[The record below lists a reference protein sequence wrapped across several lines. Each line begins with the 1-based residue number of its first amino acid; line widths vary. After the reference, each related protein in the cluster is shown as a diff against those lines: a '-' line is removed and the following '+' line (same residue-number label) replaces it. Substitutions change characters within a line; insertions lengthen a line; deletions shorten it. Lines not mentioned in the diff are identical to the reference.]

1 MFSFFRKNK
10 DLEAL
15 ILELE
20 NDAANNYKD
29 NAQDDFKRLS
39 ALFEELKAGGK
50 LSEKQAAHYGKRL
63 EDFRAM
69 LKDYTHA
76 EQGRKDIGT
85 W

>member
-1 MFSFFRKNK
+1 MFSFFKKNK
-10 DLEAL
+10 ELEAL
-15 ILELE
+15 ILELA

-29 NAQDDFKRLS
+29 NAQDDFRRLT
-39 ALFEELKAGGK
+39 ARFEELRAAGTLGK
-50 LSEKQAAHYGKRL
+50 KQEEHYGKII
-63 EDFRAM
+63 EDYRVM

>member
-15 ILELE
+15 ILELA

-39 ALFEELKAGGK
+39 ALF
-50 LSEKQAAHYGKRL
+50 
-63 EDFRAM
+63 
-69 LKDYTHA
+69 
-76 EQGRKDIGT
+76 
-85 W
+85 